1 MTISDSVQDVPTYVD
16 PFWSQATTLEG
27 VTFQLS
33 FSYNQRCDCYYLSV
47 ADLEGNDIYVG
58 VKIICNSMLL
68 RKCADADRAPFG
80 DFWAVSSTPDQ
91 SPPRLG
97 ELGPG
102 GRVTLCYI
110 PSDLI
115 P

>member
-1 MTISDSVQDVPTYVD
+1 MTISDTVVDVTTYAD
-16 PFWSQATTLEG
+16 PFWSQTTTLEG
-27 VTFQLS
+27 VTFQLT
-33 FSYNQRCDCYYLSV
+33 FQYNQRCDCYYLSV
-47 ADLEGNDIYVG
+47 ADLEGNDIYTG

-68 RKCADADRAPFG
+68 RKCADSERAPFG
-80 DFWAVSSTPDQ
+80 DFWATSSTQDVT
-91 SPPRLG
+91 PPRLG

-110 PSDLI
+110 ASTLI